1 MCCLRSTE
9 FDVETHPYSPTSSF
23 VAPQKRK
30 AGSRQRRAAASGGR
44 VGTPTLAVCLR
55 RERGDDSVV
64 KDARLAMEDT
74 RADVPVRRRRESA
87 FAGLFD
93 LPPSKWKGRAAPPFK
108 MKASTSD
115 LGSKVTASQ
124 YPTFVFDY
132 LMDEWR
138 RRLRLRRRHNK
149 AAREGSAALML
160 YQLPLDPISRWTH
173 ARRHL
178 AAASVP
184 DRS

>member
-1 MCCLRSTE
+1 M
-9 FDVETHPYSPTSSF
+9 
-23 VAPQKRK
+23 
-30 AGSRQRRAAASGGR
+30 
-44 VGTPTLAVCLR
+44 
-55 RERGDDSVV
+55 

-93 LPPSKWKGRAAPPFK
+93 LPPSKRKGRAAPPFK
-108 MKASTSD
+108 IKASTSD
-115 LGSKVTASQ
+115 PGSNVTASQ

-132 LMDEWR
+132 LMDER
-138 RRLRLRRRHNK
+138 RRRRHNK

-178 AAASVP
+178 AAAAVP